1 MLYKFNNWIEL
12 LGADKFLIR
21 HSSKAKNTIVLKKI
35 ENRKNILIEK
45 TIYSVEKEYH
55 FNMGI
60 EKKPQKLSS
69 IEKKNYRIFRRV
81 YQSLF
86 VDVADII
93 YPIHQYHR
101 FRLEQLE
108 NDLKANG

>member
-12 LGADKFLIR
+12 LGPDKFLIR
-21 HSSKAKNTIVLKKI
+21 HSSKAKNTIVLKKM

-60 EKKPQKLSS
+60 EKKTKMIL
-69 IEKKNYRIFRRV
+69 N
-81 YQSLF
+81 
-86 VDVADII
+86 
-93 YPIHQYHR
+93 
-101 FRLEQLE
+101 
-108 NDLKANG
+108 